1 MTIANYFTLIRL
13 LIAPLFL
20 IVYLQHEILGISSIY
35 LPFVLLILLTI
46 SELSDAFDGYLAR
59 KFHQVTDFGK
69 ILDPMVDSVAR
80 TCVFLTFTK
89 PPINL
94 PIFLLFIFIYRDFI
108 MSTLRTVCALKGFA
122 LAASNTGKI
131 KAVIQAFS
139 AFAILMLMIPHSFG
153 LLSTEWLQTI
163 SFWIVVIAAIYTVYS
178 AIEYLFINKSY
189 IVKLCHVQTTSSEVK
204 NS

>member
-20 IVYLQHEILGISSIY
+20 IVYLQHDTLGISSLT
-35 LPFVLLILLTI
+35 LPYFLLFLLTV

-59 KFHQVTDFGK
+59 KYHQVTDFGK

-80 TCVFLTFTK
+80 TCVFLTFTQD
-89 PPINL
+89 PVNL
-94 PIFLLFIFIYRDFI
+94 PVFLIFVFLYRDFL

-139 AFAILMLMIPHSFG
+139 SFTILVLMIPHSLG
-153 LLSTEWLQTI
+153 ILSTESLQSI
-163 SFWIVVIAAIYTVYS
+163 SFWIVSTAAAYTVYS
-178 AIEYLFINKSY
+178 AIEYLNINKSY
-189 IVKLCHVQTTSSEVK
+189 IIKLCDIPGS
-204 NS
+204 